1 MLAGPTINWYE
12 MYFTLPWKS
21 KVIDSSVLL
30 YQVVA
35 SPSHRILCMFFVD
48 WVYPYPCGWLLHIG
62 IRTLT
67 HSLSTI
73 PPHSLLY
80 TASATTPFDCCLL
93 YCNPPQEA
101 HYPLE
106 CDRFTV
112 TTIKLLHPTSKPTL
126 PQANPRYH
134 YCFNTISWYCILP
147 CSPPTPA
154 INLPTPY
161 IMQHPAIISHTPTP
175 VIAIIWCMY
184 PLHHRR

>member
-21 KVIDSSVLL
+21 KVLDSSVLL

-73 PPHSLLY
+73 P
-80 TASATTPFDCCLL
+80 
-93 YCNPPQEA
+93 
-101 HYPLE
+101 
-106 CDRFTV
+106 
-112 TTIKLLHPTSKPTL
+112 LHPTSKPTL